1 MKKDVIYIGVED
13 DITTI
18 VGKIKSSKEKIVAVV
33 PPARYGVFQSAVNM
47 RLLKR
52 TADTAKKHLVIISN
66 SSALAALA
74 ASANIPVAKNL
85 QTKPEIAEIPVLK
98 VDDNDVID
106 GNDLPVGDIA
116 SATKSKSASDRAVDD
131 VIAISSATTSTSGAD
146 AKKPVRGKKSES
158 KVPNF
163 STFRKRLFIFGG
175 LGVLLVG
182 FLVWAIWF
190 APKATVIITAKNTPV
205 TVDSNVQLAVDGVT
219 DFKASTIKSIRQEQA
234 ADVSVE
240 FSATGK
246 KKVGEKAKGTVRIK
260 TDATTILMTG
270 LTVPAGTQIQSSGG
284 SIYLTGADVVFPQG
298 SRSALAGIVVAVTA
312 ANVGEEYNGATGSA
326 STSANGVTS
335 VEFVTSPS
343 GGSSREVTVVS
354 EDDLAKA
361 TAALGEKKVSDLRSK
376 LESSFSESNVVI
388 KETFQE
394 KRGDPVPSVKINEEA
409 TGPVT
414 LKSTVT
420 ASMMAVE
427 RSEIQKFLKTGIQ
440 SEIEGMKSQKI
451 YSDGSSDVKFSQFV
465 NDAEK
470 PKIRLTANGKIG
482 PVIKEDEV
490 KEQSLGKNYGEIQL
504 ALEAI
509 DGVEDVDIKFWPFW
523 VRTVPNNVD
532 RVTVEFKIKDGS

>member
-1 MKKDVIYIGVED
+1 MKKDVIYIDVED

-98 VDDNDVID
+98 VDDNDIID

-116 SATKSKSASDRAVDD
+116 SATKSKSASDGAVDD
-131 VIAISSATTSTSGAD
+131 VIATSAKTSASSAAT
-146 AKKPVRGKKSES
+146 KKPARGKKSDS

-205 TVDSNVQLAVDGVT
+205 TVDSNVQLAVGGMP
-219 DFKASTIKSIRQEQA
+219 DFKASTIKSMFQEQA

-298 SRSALAGIVVAVTA
+298 SPSALAGIVVAVTA

-335 VEFVTSPS
+335 VAFVTSPS

>member
-1 MKKDVIYIGVED
+1 MKKDVIYIDVED

-18 VGKIKSSKEKIVAVV
+18 VGKIKASKEKIVAVV

-52 TADTAKKHLVIISN
+52 TTDTAKKHLVIISN

-98 VDDNDVID
+98 VDDNDIID

-116 SATKSKSASDRAVDD
+116 SATNSKSASDRVVDD
-131 VIAISSATTSTSGAD
+131 VIATSASTSASSAAT
-146 AKKPVRGKKSES
+146 KKPVRGKKSDS

-205 TVDSNVQLAVDGVT
+205 TVDSNVQLAVGGAT
-219 DFKASTIKSIRQEQA
+219 DFKTSTIKSIRQEQA

-246 KKVGEKAKGTVRIK
+246 KRVGEKALGTMK
-260 TDATTILMTG
+260 
-270 LTVPAGTQIQSSGG
+270 LTRTSVSSTPLAVPAGTAFSAGNYTFVSTEDATLSG
-284 SIYLTGADVVFPQG
+284 TGIGPG
-298 SRSALAGIVVAVTA
+298 GIVQDTA
-312 ANVGEEYNGATGSA
+312 TVRVQATNIGEEYNLSARSYQSNVGGFSAAGSA
-326 STSANGVTS
+326 M
-335 VEFVTSPS
+335 S

-361 TAALGEKKVSDLRSK
+361 TAALGEKKAEGLRSK
-376 LESSFSESNVVI
+376 LEASFSESNVVI

-394 KRGDPVPSVKINEEA
+394 KRGDPVPSVKVDEEV

-504 ALEAI
+504 ALETI

-523 VRTVPNNVD
+523 VRTVPNDVD
-532 RVTVEFKIKDGS
+532 RITVEFKIKDGS

>member
-1 MKKDVIYIGVED
+1 MKKDVIYIDVED

-18 VGKIKSSKEKIVAVV
+18 VGKIKASKEKIVAIV

-52 TADTAKKHLVIISN
+52 TADAAKKHLVIISN

-116 SATKSKSASDRAVDD
+116 SATKPKLPSDRAVDD

-219 DFKASTIKSIRQEQA
+219 DFKASTIKSIFQEQA

-284 SIYLTGADVVFPQG
+284 SIYLTAADVVFPQG
-298 SRSALAGIVVAVTA
+298 SPSALAGIVVAVTA

-335 VEFVTSPS
+335 VAFVTSPS

-451 YSDGSSDVKFSQFV
+451 YSDGSSDVRFSQFV

>member
-1 MKKDVIYIGVED
+1 MTKDVLYIDVED

-18 VGKIKSSKEKIVAVV
+18 VGKIKASKEKIVAIV
-33 PPARYGVFQSAVNM
+33 PPARYGVLQSAVNM

-52 TADTAKKHLVIISN
+52 TADTAKKHIVLIS
-66 SSALAALA
+66 SSQALASLA
-74 ASANIPVAKNL
+74 ASADIPVAKNL
-85 QTKPEIAEIPVLK
+85 QSKPEVAEVPVLK
-98 VDDNDVID
+98 VDDNDIID
-106 GNDLPVGDIA
+106 GNSLPVGEIA
-116 SATKSKSASDRAVDD
+116 AATVAKPASDKAVDELITSKAAKPED
-131 VIAISSATTSTSGAD
+131 VKAAS
-146 AKKPVRGKKSES
+146 KKKA

-163 STFRKRLFIFGG
+163 STFRKKMFLFGG
-175 LGVLLVG
+175 LGVLLLG

-219 DFKASTIKSIRQEQA
+219 DFKTSTIKSIRQEQA

-284 SIYLTGADVVFPQG
+284 SIYLTAADVVFPQG
-298 SRSALAGIVVAVTA
+298 SPSALAGIVVAVTA

-420 ASMMAVE
+420 ASMMAGE

-451 YSDGSSDVKFSQFV
+451 YSDGSSDVRFSQFV

>member
-1 MKKDVIYIGVED
+1 MPI
-13 DITTI
+13 
-18 VGKIKSSKEKIVAVV
+18 
-33 PPARYGVFQSAVNM
+33 
-47 RLLKR
+47 
-52 TADTAKKHLVIISN
+52 
-66 SSALAALA
+66 
-74 ASANIPVAKNL
+74 
-85 QTKPEIAEIPVLK
+85 
-98 VDDNDVID
+98 
-106 GNDLPVGDIA
+106 GDIA

-131 VIAISSATTSTSGAD
+131 VIATSATTSTSGDA
-146 AKKPVRGKKSES
+146 AKKPVRGKKSEP

-175 LGVLLVG
+175 LGVLVVG

-298 SRSALAGIVVAVTA
+298 SPSALAGIVVAVTA

>member
-1 MKKDVIYIGVED
+1 MKKDVIYIDVED

-18 VGKIKSSKEKIVAVV
+18 VGKIKASKEKIVAVV

-74 ASANIPVAKNL
+74 ASASIPVAKNL

-98 VDDNDVID
+98 VDDNDIID
-106 GNDLPVGDIA
+106 GNDLPIGDIA
-116 SATKSKSASDRAVDD
+116 SATKPKLPSDRAVDD
-131 VIAISSATTSTSGAD
+131 VIATSANTSASSAAT
-146 AKKPVRGKKSES
+146 KKPVRGKKSES

-205 TVDSNVQLAVDGVT
+205 TVDSNVQLAVGGAT
-219 DFKASTIKSIRQEQA
+219 DFNTSTIKSIRQEQA

-298 SRSALAGIVVAVTA
+298 SPSALAGIVVAVTA

-335 VEFVTSPS
+335 VAFVTSPS

-361 TAALGEKKVSDLRSK
+361 TAALGEKKAEGLRSK
-376 LESSFSESNVVI
+376 LEASFSESNVVI
-388 KETFQE
+388 NETFQE
-394 KRGDPVPSVKINEEA
+394 KRGDPVPSVKVDEEV
-409 TGPVT
+409 TGPAT

-523 VRTVPNNVD
+523 VRTVPNDVD
-532 RVTVEFKIKDGS
+532 RITVEFKIKDGS